1 MYFLQKYLTSGQKAQ
16 FIVGLPLAIC
26 QSIVFTPVCTAQIA
40 ESWAV
45 SGDIAVSATN
55 EDATVSVAPSEGVL
69 MNAPSIADGSRN
81 TISVTAIGASASVSN
96 SSVTFQDLE
105 MTDSVDGNIT
115 VSASNLNSTI
125 TVSGTIDDAVIEQG
139 HDNTISVSAVGASAQ
154 FSVTDDVLGGAT
166 VSRSLTV
173 NGDISL
179 NAENTGDVNLQI
191 AVGSNGNG
199 VSING
204 GTRNAFSGTAMGAS
218 AGISVLTIVDD
229 GTYSSDIGIGVD
241 SEVRVSAHNSGNVRI
256 GSVDDP
262 TEYTTLNGSTISG
275 DSVDSSISLMAIGAS
290 GSVNST
296 TVVYAGSAM
305 PSVYFGASGSDGDGD
320 EPSVTFGDVNF
331 DVQNTGIVE
340 ANVTITG
347 SSFEGKN
354 SISAGAIGVTLGN
367 SVKFIN
373 YGDEDVPF
381 RGSYGAVT
389 YHALNTG
396 SIRVSGG
403 MDAPMIPG
411 GFGIARSLNAIGAA
425 GSFSL

>member
-1 MYFLQKYLTSGQKAQ
+1 MPAPAFG
-16 FIVGLPLAIC
+16 
-26 QSIVFTPVCTAQIA
+26 QIA
-40 ESWAV
+40 QTWAIG
-45 SGDIAVSATN
+45 GDITVSATN
-55 EDATVSVAPSEGVL
+55 EDTTVSVAPSEGIL
-69 MNAPSIADGSRN
+69 MNAPTISDGSRN

-96 SSVTFQDLE
+96 SSVSFQDVA

-125 TVSGTIDDAVIEQG
+125 TVSGTIDGAVIEQG
-139 HDNTISVSAVGASAQ
+139 HDNTISVAAVGASAQ

-191 AVGSNGNG
+191 AVGSNGDG

-204 GTRNAFSGTAMGAS
+204 GTRNAFSGTALGAS

-241 SEVRVSAHNSGNVRI
+241 SGSSVYAHNSGNVRI

-262 TEYTTLNGSTISG
+262 TEDTTLNGATISG

-296 TVVYAGSAM
+296 TVVYAGSAVQ
-305 PSVYFGASGSDGDGD
+305 SVAFGVSGSDAGSD

-331 DVQNTGIVE
+331 DVQNTGNVE
-340 ANVTITG
+340 AYVSITG

-354 SISAGAIGVTLGN
+354 SISAGAIGSTMGN

-373 YGDEDVPF
+373 YTGEDVPTRVTF
-381 RGSYGAVT
+381 GAVNYIT
-389 YHALNTG
+389 FNTA
-396 SIRVSGG
+396 SVRVSGG
-403 MDAPMIPG
+403 MDAPEISD
-411 GFGIARSLNAIGAA
+411 GFGLSRSVNAIGAA
-425 GSFSL
+425 ASFSL

>member
-1 MYFLQKYLTSGQKAQ
+1 MPAPAFG
-16 FIVGLPLAIC
+16 
-26 QSIVFTPVCTAQIA
+26 QIA
-40 ESWAV
+40 ENWALG
-45 SGDIAVSATN
+45 GDITVSATN
-55 EDATVSVAPSEGVL
+55 EDTTVSVAPSEGIL
-69 MNAPSIADGSRN
+69 MNAPSISDGSRN
-81 TISVTAIGASASVSN
+81 SISVTAIGASASVSN
-96 SSVTFQDLE
+96 SSVSFQDVA

-125 TVSGTIDDAVIEQG
+125 TVSGTIDGAVIEQG
-139 HDNTISVSAVGASAQ
+139 HDNTISVAAVGASAQ

-191 AVGSNGNG
+191 AVGSNGDG

-204 GTRNAFSGTAMGAS
+204 GTRNAFSGTALGAS

-241 SEVRVSAHNSGNVRI
+241 SGISVYAHNSGNVRI

-262 TEYTTLNGSTISG
+262 TEDTTLNGATISG

-296 TVVYAGSAM
+296 TVVYAGSAV
-305 PSVYFGASGSDGDGD
+305 PSVAFGASGSDGGSD
-320 EPSVTFGDVNF
+320 EPSVIFGDVNF
-331 DVQNTGIVE
+331 DVENTGIVE
-340 ANVTITG
+340 ANVSITG

-354 SISAGAIGVTLGN
+354 SINAGAIGANLGN

-373 YGDEDVPF
+373 YTGEAVSF
-381 RGSYGAVT
+381 HGTYGAVN
-389 YHALNTG
+389 YIVLNTAP
-396 SIRVSGG
+396 IRVSGG
-403 MDAPMIPG
+403 MDHPVIPD
-411 GFGIARSLNAIGAA
+411 GFGIGWSANAIGAA
-425 GSFSL
+425 ASFSL

>member
-1 MYFLQKYLTSGQKAQ
+1 
-16 FIVGLPLAIC
+16 
-26 QSIVFTPVCTAQIA
+26 
-40 ESWAV
+40 
-45 SGDIAVSATN
+45 
-55 EDATVSVAPSEGVL
+55 
-69 MNAPSIADGSRN
+69 
-81 TISVTAIGASASVSN
+81 
-96 SSVTFQDLE
+96 
-105 MTDSVDGNIT
+105 
-115 VSASNLNSTI
+115 
-125 TVSGTIDDAVIEQG
+125 
-139 HDNTISVSAVGASAQ
+139 
-154 FSVTDDVLGGAT
+154 
-166 VSRSLTV
+166 
-173 NGDISL
+173 
-179 NAENTGDVNLQI
+179 
-191 AVGSNGNG
+191 
-199 VSING
+199 
-204 GTRNAFSGTAMGAS
+204 MG
-218 AGISVLTIVDD
+218 
-229 GTYSSDIGIGVD
+229 YSSDIGIGVD

>member
-1 MYFLQKYLTSGQKAQ
+1 
-16 FIVGLPLAIC
+16 
-26 QSIVFTPVCTAQIA
+26 
-40 ESWAV
+40 
-45 SGDIAVSATN
+45 
-55 EDATVSVAPSEGVL
+55 

-96 SSVTFQDLE
+96 SSVTFQDVE

-125 TVSGTIDDAVIEQG
+125 NVSGTIDGAVIEQG

-179 NAENTGDVNLQI
+179 NADNTGDVNLQI
-191 AVGSNGNG
+191 AVGSNGDG

-204 GTRNAFSGTAMGAS
+204 GTRNAFSGTALGAS

-241 SEVRVSAHNSGNVRI
+241 SGISVHAHNSGNIRI

-262 TEYTTLNGSTISG
+262 TQDTTLNGATISG

-296 TVVYAGSAM
+296 TVVYAGSAV
-305 PSVYFGASGSDGDGD
+305 PSVNFGVSGSDGGSDV
-320 EPSVTFGDVNF
+320 PSVAFGDVNF
-331 DVQNTGIVE
+331 DVENTGLVE
-340 ANVTITG
+340 ANVSITG

-354 SISAGAIGVTLGN
+354 SVSAGAIGVTMGN

-373 YGDEDVPF
+373 YTGEAVSF
-381 RGSYGAVT
+381 HGTYGEVN
-389 YHALNTG
+389 YSVLNTAP
-396 SIRVSGG
+396 IRVSGG
-403 MDAPMIPG
+403 MDHPAIPD
-411 GFGIARSLNAIGAA
+411 GFGISWSANAIGAA
-425 GSFSL
+425 ASFSL